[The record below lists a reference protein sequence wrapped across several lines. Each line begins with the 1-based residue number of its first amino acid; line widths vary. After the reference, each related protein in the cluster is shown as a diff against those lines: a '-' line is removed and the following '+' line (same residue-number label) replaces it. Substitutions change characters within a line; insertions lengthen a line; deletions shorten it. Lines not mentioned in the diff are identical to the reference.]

1 MRALMILA
9 PALLLAAC
17 GSNDAATDDG
27 TQISINGGA
36 NGNGFSAGIGKDG
49 RVAIDVP
56 GFKANI
62 DLPKVQLDA
71 GDFDINGVSLPAG
84 SKITNMNIAGN
95 GDRDA
100 GVRVSFAS
108 PIGTAAVREW
118 FQGKLAAKGF
128 TLSAQGDSLKGTTD
142 EGKAFSLTTKANGTG
157 ASESELIVGS

>member
-17 GSNDAATDDG
+17 GSNDGKADG

-36 NGNGFSAGIGKDG
+36 GGNSFSAGMGKDG

-56 GFKANI
+56 GFEANI
-62 DLPKVQLDA
+62 DLPKIRLDA

-84 SKITNMNIAGN
+84 SKISSMNIAGN
-95 GDRDA
+95 DTDGA
-100 GVRVSFAS
+100 LRVAFTS
-108 PIGTAAVREW
+108 PVTTAAVREW

-128 TLSAQGDSLKGTTD
+128 TLVANGDDLTGTTD
-142 EGKAFSLTTKANGTG
+142 DGKAFSLATKAAGDG
-157 ASESELIVGS
+157 RSESVLSVGQ